1 MSGTSSTY
9 AFNPSLSDIM
19 IDAYERAGKLGVE
32 LTVQNQMLSSARRSM
47 NFVLSSWANR
57 GVNLWTVQ
65 GINQPLIPGVWQ
77 YADIDTS
84 CIDILPDSVTLRQW
98 PGTFQY
104 ELTDQGALVLDDQGN
119 PNVVYGPGSVNQGL
133 PQPTDLLMYPLSR
146 GDYMAIPNKRQQGR
160 PNSFWID
167 RQITPVFNIW
177 EVPFPNGNYV
187 LFYRRSRQVQDADF
201 ISGQQLQV
209 PFRFLESFTS
219 ELGAHLA
226 MKFAPDRAQTLAAY
240 AQEQWVLA
248 SSEDTEKVSFYL
260 VPDFSGYFS

>member
-1 MSGTSSTY
+1 MSGTSNSY

-19 IDAYERAGKLGVE
+19 LDAYERAGKLGVE

-65 GINQPLIPGVWQ
+65 VVNQPLIPGIAQ
-77 YADIDTS
+77 YADDAS
-84 CIDILPDSVTLRQW
+84 CIDILPDSVVLRQW
-98 PGTFQY
+98 PGNFQY
-104 ELTDQGALVLDDQGN
+104 NLDDQGALVLDDQGN
-119 PNVVYGPGSVNQGL
+119 PVIDGPSSGAP

-146 GDYMAIPNKRQQGR
+146 GDYMAIPNKKQQGR

-167 RQITPVFNIW
+167 RQIVPVFNIW

-187 LFYRRSRQVQDADF
+187 LRYCRSRQVMDAD
-201 ISGQQLQV
+201 IVGGQQLR
-209 PFRFLESFTS
+209 FRIVFLKASCLN
-219 ELGAHLA
+219 LGAHLA

-248 SSEDTEKVSFYL
+248 SEEDIEKVRRISVL
-260 VPDFSGYFS
+260 ILADILR

>member
-1 MSGTSSTY
+1 MSGTSGTY
-9 AFNPSLSDIM
+9 AFNPSIADIM
-19 IDAYERAGKLGVE
+19 LDAYERCGKLGVE
-32 LTVQNQMLSSARRSM
+32 LTVQNQQLSSARRSM

-65 GINQPLIPGVWQ
+65 VVNQPMIPGVFQ
-77 YADIDTS
+77 YADDAS
-84 CIDILPDSVTLRQW
+84 CVDILPNSVVVRQW
-98 PGTFQY
+98 PGNYQY
-104 ELTDQGALVLDDQGN
+104 ELTGQGALILDDQGN
-119 PNVVYGPGSVNQGL
+119 PIVVTPPGPSVNSGP

-146 GDYMAIPNKRQQGR
+146 GDYQAIPNKKQQGR

-167 RQITPVFNIW
+167 RQIVPIFNIW

-187 LFYRRSRQVQDADF
+187 LRYYRSRQVQDADF

-209 PFRFLESFTS
+209 PYRFLESFVS

-226 MKFAPDRAQTLAAY
+226 MKFAPDRAKDLAGY

-248 SSEDTEKVSFYL
+248 SEEDIEKVDVSCA
-260 VPDFSGYFS
+260 